1 MEIVEGRREK
11 RRKSMMEIA
20 KGNRE
25 KGRQIKG
32 TRIKRKKNNQ
42 MTRITQ
48 RKMGEKITKKNVK
61 NNIYTVFTVYAVF
74 LGQA

>member
-1 MEIVEGRREK
+1 
-11 RRKSMMEIA
+11 
-20 KGNRE
+20 
-25 KGRQIKG
+25 
-32 TRIKRKKNNQ
+32 